1 MGLKFK
7 VSHDL
12 DSVSKKAA
20 ILYILELDVDDRRVV
35 KIGVTSRGISDRVVE
50 ILSSH
55 FKSYRFFCWCKP
67 KRFRTVDDAYGKEAI
82 LLRYFSDRKYES
94 AKKFSGCQELVDVD
108 VLEVVEV
115 YERLLGGED
124 VENTKSS
131 GCEDQQEA
139 ASDTADE

>member
-1 MGLKFK
+1 MKFK

-35 KIGVTSRGISDRVVE
+35 KIGVTGRKLEDRVVE

-115 YERLLGGED
+115 YERLIGGED
-124 VENTKSS
+124 VENTKSDKCKAVTE
-131 GCEDQQEA
+131 G
-139 ASDTADE
+139 ADSATDE